1 MRDPPKRRRQ
11 MAYDAAIAIFKI
23 NEMKTIVFANHKG
36 GCGKTTSTLNV
47 ADGLSRE
54 GFSVL
59 VIDMDPQSNTTRM
72 LIGLDG
78 IQPTTNIKDVLLAKD
93 GKEAIKTAIIYQTAI
108 RNVHL
113 IPSTL
118 RLAAIENELLRVST
132 LRSPCTYLRKCL
144 PAIEENYD
152 FCLIDVPPALS
163 TLTGN
168 ALFAAN
174 YVIVPFSAGDRY
186 GFEGVTDLVAYI
198 RDAQEQDVNPE
209 LSILGAVVLNFN
221 TQEIAHAMTE
231 RAISDHF
238 DVLGKIPRSAA
249 IQKSSIEGKT
259 VLQAERGS
267 AAARAFVQ
275 LTRTLVE
282 KTGAKL
288 RRDTKKGSNLVS
300 KKGKK
305 GEARG

>member
-1 MRDPPKRRRQ
+1 
-11 MAYDAAIAIFKI
+11 
-23 NEMKTIVFANHKG
+23 MKTIVFANHKG

-47 ADGLSRE
+47 ADGLARE

-72 LIGLDG
+72 LLGLEAV
-78 IQPTTNIKDVLLAKD
+78 QPGSTIKDVLLSKD
-93 GKEAIKTAIIYQTAI
+93 GKDAIHSSIIHQTAI

-113 IPSTL
+113 VPSNL
-118 RLAAIENELLRVST
+118 RLAAIENELLRSST

-144 PAIEENYD
+144 PTIAANYD

-168 ALFAAN
+168 ALFAAD

-186 GFEGVTDLVAYI
+186 GFEGVNDLVAYI
-198 RDAQEQDVNPE
+198 RDAQEQDVNPD
-209 LSILGAVVLNFN
+209 LLILGAIVLNFN

-231 RAISDHF
+231 RAISDQF
-238 DVLGKIPRSAA
+238 EILGKIPRSAA
-249 IQKSSIEGKT
+249 IQKAAIEGKT

-275 LTRTLVE
+275 LTRTLTE
-282 KTGAKL
+282 KIGVKP
-288 RRDTKKGSNLVS
+288 KKIKRTVPVVS
-300 KKGKK
+300 GKENK
-305 GEARG
+305 HG

>member
-1 MRDPPKRRRQ
+1 
-11 MAYDAAIAIFKI
+11 
-23 NEMKTIVFANHKG
+23 MKTIVFANHKG

-78 IQPTTNIKDVLLAKD
+78 IQPTTNVKDVLLAKD
-93 GKEAIKTAIIYQTAI
+93 GKEAIKTAIIHQTAI

-144 PAIEENYD
+144 PAIEEKYD

-186 GFEGVTDLVAYI
+186 GFEGVTDLISYI

-275 LTRTLVE
+275 LTRTLIE

-288 RRDTKKGSNLVS
+288 RRDTKKSSGLVS
-300 KKGKK
+300 KQARKGS
-305 GEARG
+305 GRG

>member
-1 MRDPPKRRRQ
+1 MIWRGD
-11 MAYDAAIAIFKI
+11 YDRWRMMPLSQLFEI

-78 IQPTTNIKDVLLAKD
+78 IQPTTNVKDVLLAKD
-93 GKEAIKTAIIYQTAI
+93 GKEAIKTAIIHQTAI

-144 PAIEENYD
+144 PAIEEKYD

-186 GFEGVTDLVAYI
+186 GFEGVTDLISYI

-275 LTRTLVE
+275 LTRTLIE

-288 RRDTKKGSNLVS
+288 RRDTKKSSGLVS
-300 KKGKK
+300 KQARKGS
-305 GEARG
+305 GRG